1 MIRFRRAVFDLM
13 IPFNVI
19 AALWVWVGRG
29 LFGATLGWIA
39 LLMLVFIVPVLV
51 VALIASTTLAFSQP
65 RRPVRLSSAQA
76 IAQATFWLIM
86 LILGVVIVD
95 VDDQSY
101 EESILINI
109 LGWSPELLDTSLE
122 LEKALAFSAVA
133 CWLVLVGLLAW
144 GRVSKQP
151 YSDAT
156 GQP

>member
-1 MIRFRRAVFDLM
+1 MIKFRRAVFDLM

-51 VALIASTTLAFSQP
+51 VALITSTALAFSQP

-86 LILGVVIVD
+86 LTLGVVIVD
-95 VDDQSY
+95 VDDQSH

-109 LGWSPELLDTSLE
+109 LGWSPELLDISLE
-122 LEKALAFSAVA
+122 LEKALAIGAVA
-133 CWLVLVGLLAW
+133 CWLVLVGLLGW

-151 YSDAT
+151 HPDAI

>member
-1 MIRFRRAVFDLM
+1 MIKFRRAVFDLM
-13 IPFNVI
+13 IPFNVM

-29 LFGATLGWIA
+29 VFGATLGWIA

-51 VALIASTTLAFSQP
+51 VALIASTALAFSQP

-95 VDDQSY
+95 VDDQSR
-101 EESILINI
+101 EESVLINI

-122 LEKALAFSAVA
+122 LEKVLAFSAVA
-133 CWLVLVGLLAW
+133 CWLVLVGLLGW
-144 GRVSKQP
+144 GRTSNQP
-151 YSDAT
+151 SS
-156 GQP
+156 

>member
-1 MIRFRRAVFDLM
+1 MIKFRRAVFDVM
-13 IPFNVI
+13 IPLNVM

-39 LLMLVFIVPVLV
+39 LLMLVLIVPVLV
-51 VALIASTTLAFSQP
+51 VALIASTALAFSQP
-65 RRPVRLSSAQA
+65 QRPVQLSS
-76 IAQATFWLIM
+76 AQATFWLIM

-95 VDDQSY
+95 VDDQSQ

-109 LGWSPELLDTSLE
+109 LGWSPELLDISLK
-122 LEKALAFSAVA
+122 LEKVLAFSAVA
-133 CWLVLVGLLAW
+133 CWLVLVGLLGW

-151 YSDAT
+151 HPDAT

>member
-1 MIRFRRAVFDLM
+1 MIKFRRAVFDLM
-13 IPFNVI
+13 IPFNVM

-29 LFGATLGWIA
+29 VFGVTLAWIA

-51 VALIASTTLAFSQP
+51 VALIASTALAFSQP
-65 RRPVRLSSAQA
+65 RGPVRLSSAQA

-95 VDDQSY
+95 VDDQSH

-109 LGWSPELLDTSLE
+109 LGWSPELLDISLE

-133 CWLVLVGLLAW
+133 CWLVLVGLLGW

-151 YSDAT
+151 QS
-156 GQP
+156 

>member
-1 MIRFRRAVFDLM
+1 MIKFRRAVFDLM

-39 LLMLVFIVPVLV
+39 LLMLVLIVPVLV
-51 VALIASTTLAFSQP
+51 VALIASTALAFSQP

-109 LGWSPELLDTSLE
+109 LGWSPELLDISLE
-122 LEKALAFSAVA
+122 LEKVLAFSAVT